1 MMDLSECLTED
12 SEILL
17 ISTNRKRRKKEDKN
31 QTKIFW
37 KDFNHAEFIGE
48 ELCAIHNIRC
58 AHYFIVGLGGFD
70 LKKISYYGDINPT
83 EYEFKIAANDF
94 KRQGR
99 IYQYLQQY
107 KMDKHLNKFEKMLEK
122 AKDEN
127 NREKLCKEMLQ
138 LLALDIYM
146 GQVDRYNENIM
157 FEINKDDS
165 IRLAPLYDF
174 ECSLKQNYLGQDTI
188 YESELYSFPNID
200 ECKQFIEKYPLFRDI
215 LSSYLNIDLRDV
227 IQRAYNRRGLIIP
240 DSKWMFYDDFDG
252 ERKRILEKIIK

>member
-17 ISTNRKRRKKEDKN
+17 IGTKRKKGDKN

-70 LKKISYYGDINPT
+70 LKKISYYGDINPN

-94 KRQGR
+94 RR
-99 IYQYLQQY
+99 PNRVYYYLRQY
-107 KMDKHLNKFEKMLEK
+107 KIDKHFNKFEKMLEK
-122 AKDEN
+122 TKDDSN
-127 NREKLCKEMLQ
+127 KAKLCKEMLQ

-146 GQVDRYNENIM
+146 GQVDRYDENIM
-157 FEINKDDS
+157 FEVKQDNS

-174 ECSLKQNYLGQDTI
+174 ERSLKQNYLGYETI
-188 YESELYSFPNID
+188 YESELYSFPNI
-200 ECKQFIEKYPLFRDI
+200 EACKNFIEKYPLFRDI
-215 LSSYLNIDLRDV
+215 LSSYLTIDLKEV
-227 IQRAYNRRGLIIP
+227 IERAYNRRGLIIP
-240 DSKWMFYDDFDG
+240 DSKWTFYDDFDG
-252 ERKRILEKIIK
+252 ERKKILEKIIN